1 MDVTLKLVSGQGGA
15 VTQEFVISPKGA
27 ILGRGRGADI
37 AVHDPATA
45 ARHCEIKSEHGQW
58 VIASLHADSDT
69 FVNEQKITTS
79 PLKPGDVIRIGTATF
94 TVARSELQ
102 VAGAAGASGAPGG
115 FITGFM
121 DRVTSLAGLE
131 AIKGFSVADMF
142 SEIFKKRTENE
153 TENYLSVGTDSTTP
167 DLKTLDLGWPK
178 PWLFFKTLALL
189 AVVYLGFA
197 MSFHLFNN
205 ANLLPGLIIMGSV
218 AAPLSLMVFFYEVNV
233 ARNISFY
240 QVARLLILGS
250 IVSLFLTL
258 LGYKITEMDEWLGP
272 VGVAILE
279 ESGKAATLLL
289 VVNKLRFRWTLNGLL
304 FGAIVGAGFAI
315 FESAGYAENF
325 GQAGFKSMLD
335 VIDVRGVLTVF
346 GGHVLWT
353 AIVGAALWRVRGAD
367 RFNLGMLKDG
377 RFLRAFAFAVAMHA
391 AWDSPKIPEGFWI
404 KYIVLGLIA
413 WALVLGYIQSGLQ
426 QLREAAKGA

>member
-1 MDVTLKLVSGQGGA
+1 MDVTLKLVSEQGGA
-15 VTQEFVISPKGA
+15 VTQEYVISPKGA
-27 ILGRGRGADI
+27 ILGRGRSADI
-37 AVHDPATA
+37 SVHDPAMA
-45 ARHCEIKSEHGQW
+45 ARHCEIKSEDGQW

-69 FVNEQKITTS
+69 FVNEQKITKS
-79 PLKPGDVIRIGTATF
+79 PLKPGDVIRVGTAKF
-94 TVARSELQ
+94 TVARTELQ
-102 VAGAAGASGAPGG
+102 VAGAAGASSGG
-115 FITGFM
+115 FIANFM

-131 AIKGFSVADMF
+131 AIKGFSVGDML
-142 SEIFKKRTENE
+142 SEIFKKRTESE
-153 TENYLSVGTDSTTP
+153 TENYLIVGTDSTTP
-167 DLKTLDLGWPK
+167 DLKAVDLGWPK

-197 MSFHLFNN
+197 LAFHLFNN
-205 ANLLPGLIIMGSV
+205 ANLIPGLIIMGSV

-233 ARNISFY
+233 ARNVSIY

-250 IVSLFLTL
+250 IVSLFLTM
-258 LGYKITEMDEWLGP
+258 LGYQITSMDEWLGP

-289 VVNKLRFRWTLNGLL
+289 VVNKLRYRWTLNGLL
-304 FGAIVGAGFAI
+304 FGAIVGTGFAV
-315 FESAGYAENF
+315 FESAGYAQNF

-335 VIDVRGVLTVF
+335 VIDVRGALTVF

-367 RFNLGMLKDG
+367 RFNFGMLKDG

-391 AWDSPKIPEGFWI
+391 VWDSPKIPDSYWI
-404 KYIVLGLIA
+404 KYIVLGLVA
-413 WALVLGYIQSGLQ
+413 WALVLGYIQSGLK
-426 QLREAAKGA
+426 QLREAAGRA

>member
-1 MDVTLKLVSGQGGA
+1 MDVTLKLVAGQGGA

-37 AVHDPATA
+37 SVHDPAAA
-45 ARHCEIKSEHGQW
+45 ARHCEIKSEDGQW

-69 FVNEQKITTS
+69 FVNEQKITKS

-102 VAGAAGASGAPGG
+102 VAGATGASSGG
-115 FITGFM
+115 FITSFM
-121 DRVTSLAGLE
+121 ERVTTLAGLE
-131 AIKGFSVADMF
+131 AIKGFSVGDML
-142 SEIFKKRTENE
+142 SEIFKKRTESE
-153 TENYLSVGTDSTTP
+153 TENYLIVGTDSTTP
-167 DLKTLDLGWPK
+167 DLKTVDLGWPK

-197 MSFHLFNN
+197 LAFHLFNN
-205 ANLLPGLIIMGSV
+205 ANLIPGLIIMGSV

-233 ARNISFY
+233 ARNVSIY

-250 IVSLFLTL
+250 IVSLFLTM
-258 LGYKITEMDEWLGP
+258 LGYQITNMDEWLGP
-272 VGVAILE
+272 VGVAVLE

-289 VVNKLRFRWTLNGLL
+289 VVNKLRYRWTLNGLL
-304 FGAIVGAGFAI
+304 FGAIVGTGFAV
-315 FESAGYAENF
+315 FESAGYAQNF

-335 VIDVRGVLTVF
+335 VIDVRGALTVF

-353 AIVGAALWRVRGAD
+353 AIVGAALWRVRGAE
-367 RFNLGMLKDG
+367 RFNFGMLKDG

-391 AWDSPKIPEGFWI
+391 AWDSRKIPQDYWI
-404 KYIVLGLIA
+404 KYIVLGLVA
-413 WALVLGYIQSGLQ
+413 WALVLGYIQSGLK
-426 QLREAAKGA
+426 QLREAAGRA